1 MRSLVTGGAGF
12 IGSHLIDRLVKR
24 GDEVIVLDNVSS
36 GKEEFLSHHS
46 SQVTLHRVDITDYD
60 AMSPYFEG
68 VDVVFHFAAN
78 PDIRLG
84 TQITD
89 TDLKQGTLAT
99 YNVVESMRVHSVP
112 TIMFASSSVVYG
124 DNAPMPTPENHGP
137 CLPISLYGASKN
149 AGESLISS
157 WVGTFGL
164 QGYIFRFANIIG
176 DRGTQT
182 TSRDTRKGE
191 ELQMAAA
198 VLGAWELLRGM
209 FRDILDRQ
217 TQRSSLSL
225 VRWP

>member
-84 TQITD
+84 TQVTD

-112 TIMFASSSVVYG
+112 TIMFAPQPPEISNWSFGLSSSKYSRSTVPSAIFGNGFTFTKVVCE
-124 DNAPMPTPENHGP
+124 PTHKLASDPLTEKVVDMVGETEILE
-137 CLPISLYGASKN
+137 LPAT
-149 AGESLISS
+149 AFHE
-157 WVGTFGL
+157 
-164 QGYIFRFANIIG
+164 
-176 DRGTQT
+176 
-182 TSRDTRKGE
+182 
-191 ELQMAAA
+191 
-198 VLGAWELLRGM
+198 
-209 FRDILDRQ
+209 
-217 TQRSSLSL
+217 
-225 VRWP
+225 